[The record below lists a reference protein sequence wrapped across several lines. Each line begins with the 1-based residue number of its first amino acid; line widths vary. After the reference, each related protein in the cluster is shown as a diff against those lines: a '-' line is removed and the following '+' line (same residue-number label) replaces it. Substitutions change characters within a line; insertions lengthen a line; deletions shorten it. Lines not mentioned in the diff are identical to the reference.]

1 MPARRFLAP
10 QARAGNGLGYLS
22 QPPRPFP
29 IVADPPEVVERIKDA
44 TSTNDEPESPS
55 RAWVDAES
63 ELAAERNRLRVLLRA
78 QTARQDRQNITI
90 ENRMRDAHRRAKL
103 QHIDM
108 TGEFHV
114 QRKMIERGNQAAALT
129 RLERVEARLDGVP
142 FDEAA

>member
-10 QARAGNGLGYLS
+10 GARVGQGLGYLS
-22 QPPRPFP
+22 QPARPLP
-29 IVADPPEVVERIKDA
+29 EVADEPEVIDRIRSA
-44 TSTNDEPESPS
+44 TSTCDEPEAPS
-55 RAWVDAES
+55 GAWVDAQS

-78 QTARQDRQNITI
+78 QTARQDRQSITI